1 MMKSYDG
8 REIRRSWGIAAA
20 GMMLVIVAL
29 LMFALSGC
37 SNQTVRDLEG
47 VPINDPDK
55 VELIVNVDQFP
66 NLTAMCVNGAG
77 FATTTRDAAGAI
89 MRVEE
94 WDASNGG
101 WCAG

>member
-1 MMKSYDG
+1 MKSYDG
-8 REIRRSWGIAAA
+8 KTEIKRSWGIAAMGGALVA
-20 GMMLVIVAL
+20 GAII
-29 LMFALSGC
+29 FAGC

-47 VPINDPDK
+47 VTVTDPDK
-55 VELIVNVDQFP
+55 VRLVVSTDQFP
-66 NLTAMCVNGAG
+66 NVTAMCVEGAG

-89 MRVEE
+89 LRVEE